1 MLTRNIEIEFNLGGI
16 RTVVT
21 KISEI
26 EQKCVDKGMR
36 MTGQRRVVAAVLSDA
51 EDHPDV
57 EEIYRRAERIDPHI
71 SIATVYRTLRLFEAA
86 NVIDRLEFGDG
97 KSRYEVSSE
106 EDSHYHLID
115 VKTGKVIEFEDEEV
129 SRRLEAIA
137 QRLGYKLI
145 GDRLDLYGTVSDTGG
160 NQNS

>member
-1 MLTRNIEIEFNLGGI
+1 M
-16 RTVVT
+16 V
-21 KISEI
+21 SENSKI
-26 EQKCVDKGMR
+26 EQICVDKGMR
-36 MTGQRRVVAAVLSDA
+36 MTGQRRVVAAVLSGA

-57 EEIYRRAERIDPHI
+57 EEIQKGRANRSTI

-129 SRRLEAIA
+129 SRRLEEIA

-160 NQNS
+160 NKNR

>member
-1 MLTRNIEIEFNLGGI
+1 M
-16 RTVVT
+16 V
-21 KISEI
+21 SENSKI
-26 EQKCVDKGMR
+26 EQICVDKGMR
-36 MTGQRRVVAAVLSDA
+36 MTGQRRVVAAVLSGA

-129 SRRLEAIA
+129 SRRLEEIA

-160 NQNS
+160 KKNR